1 MNSLFII
8 SLVLSLHKSFC
19 VSLPNNNNSVNWS
32 CLTNLSCINVVIDQV
47 KSGRSMNIGSLKI
60 EKNLNAED
68 EAEPSSSGVLS
79 FLKNRSLKMPL
90 GTHILDISASK
101 EHKNYLELALLNN
114 DAGTFAF
121 FNNLQLTYYL
131 IDFNFFLLFIT
142 ERGKIW
148 PKENANVCTC
158 IHGCKPNRLVH
169 VSP

>member
-19 VSLPNNNNSVNWS
+19 VSLPNNNNNNSVNWS

-60 EKNLNAED
+60 EKSSKAED

-79 FLKNRSLKMPL
+79 FLKSRSLKIPL

-121 FNNLQLTYYL
+121 FLLKLT
-131 IDFNFFLLFIT
+131 
-142 ERGKIW
+142 
-148 PKENANVCTC
+148 
-158 IHGCKPNRLVH
+158 
-169 VSP
+169 